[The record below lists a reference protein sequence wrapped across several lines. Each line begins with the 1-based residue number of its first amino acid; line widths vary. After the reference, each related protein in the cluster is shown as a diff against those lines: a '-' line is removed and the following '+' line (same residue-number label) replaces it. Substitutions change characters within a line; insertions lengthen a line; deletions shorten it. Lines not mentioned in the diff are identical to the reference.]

1 MGLWDDK
8 KFRFATMKLIGR
20 VKDYW
25 SIIENL
31 HLRETTLPKWNTQK
45 EYIPQSYKEKYLS
58 QSY

>member
-8 KFRFATMKLIGR
+8 KFRFARMKLIGR

-31 HLRETTLPKWNTQK
+31 HLRETTLPKIK
-45 EYIPQSYKEKYLS
+45 HLEIIYSPVL
-58 QSY
+58 